1 MSAAAPAVPVVE
13 LEGAAAPPRSNGEL
27 IFAEPWE
34 SRAFGLAV
42 ALHSSGTF
50 TWKTFSTELA
60 ARIAGW
66 ERDHPPGE
74 CYSYYSCCLEALEAI
89 LERSQIVDYA
99 ALADRANRLRQR
111 PEGHDHRH
119 A

>member
-1 MSAAAPAVPVVE
+1 MSAAVPTLE
-13 LEGAAAPPRSNGEL
+13 LAGAASPPRSNGEL

-50 TWKTFSTELA
+50 TWKAFSTELA
-60 ARIAGW
+60 TSIAHW

-74 CYSYYSCCLEALEAI
+74 CYSYYSCWLQALEAI
-89 LERSQIVDYA
+89 LERSQIVDRGA
-99 ALADRANRLRQR
+99 VADRVDRLRQR
-111 PEGHDHRH
+111 PAGHDHQH
-119 A
+119 P